1 MSTKSRKEREK
12 GNRREDIL
20 KAAETIMLTKGLYGL
35 SIDLVAQETELA
47 KGTIYLY
54 FKSKE
59 EILLVLSLKARTLL
73 YKEFQKIEKSNES
86 NIEKLRAIVRCNF
99 EFYKKHPLHYDLL
112 SLYEANHNLTETD
125 ELYSSSADISEL
137 VCNIALKAQAE
148 GTLNHKINPLHFT
161 MCLWGMTVG
170 VLQLLKVRGNI
181 LSEKMDIIEED
192 ILSTYMELLDSG
204 MVK

>member
-12 GNRREDIL
+12 ENRREDIL
-20 KAAETIMLTKGLYGL
+20 KAAENIMLAKGLHGL

-59 EILLVLSLKARTLL
+59 EILGVLSFKARVLL
-73 YKEFQKIEKSNES
+73 FKEFQKIEKSKDS
-86 NIEKLRAIVRCNF
+86 NIEKLRAIARCNF
-99 EFYKKHPLHYDLL
+99 AFYKKNPLHYDLL

-125 ELYSSSADISEL
+125 DLYSSSADISEL
-137 VCNIALKAQAE
+137 VCGIATKAQAE
-148 GTLNHKINPLHFT
+148 GTLNSKINPLHFT

-181 LSEKMDIIEED
+181 LNEKMNIVEED
-192 ILSTYMELLDSG
+192 ILNTYMELLENG
-204 MVK
+204 MKK